1 MQAMKIIRMTW
12 SIGVGVLLYAGIASC
27 GNNSSKP
34 ETKEDTTPSPGVAS
48 PEDTFIRSDGDPRYQ
63 GIQGPQPFDSVR
75 VQRPDTG
82 SGR

>member
-1 MQAMKIIRMTW
+1 M
-12 SIGVGVLLYAGIASC
+12 LLCAGIASC
-27 GNNSSKP
+27 GNNDSER
-34 ETKEDTTPSPGVAS
+34 ETAADTTLSPAVPS

-82 SGR
+82 SRR